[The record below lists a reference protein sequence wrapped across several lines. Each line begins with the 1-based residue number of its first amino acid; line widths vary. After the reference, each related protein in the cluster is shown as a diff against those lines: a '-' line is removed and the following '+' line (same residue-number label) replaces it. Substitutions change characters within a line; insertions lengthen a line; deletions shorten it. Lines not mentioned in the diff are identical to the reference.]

1 MSNVVLNPGVGGSTL
16 GTDQVGGVDYQIV
29 KPGFSDPGNVPVQV
43 STTNP
48 LPVTAAALP
57 LPAGAATAA
66 KQPALGTAGTPSADV
81 ISVQGEV
88 GMTALKVDG
97 SGVTQ
102 PVSGTVT
109 TVPPSNASTN
119 IAQVGGAA
127 LSEGQKAMAASIPVV
142 LASDQSAVPVSGTVT
157 TTPPANASTNLAQV
171 GGSAIS
177 EGQKAM
183 AASLPIVIAS
193 DQSAVPVSGT
203 VTTSPPA
210 NASTNVAQFGGS
222 AVVTGT
228 GNGGVGVPRVT
239 VSADSFPAALLDA
252 TFTTRINTQGQKA
265 MAASTPVVL
274 ASDQSSIPVT
284 TTPPANATENITQ
297 FGGTN
302 VSTGTGIGGAGIPRV
317 TVSSDSFP
325 ASQAVIGATGVQ
337 TSGNIAGTGQIVG
350 PVTLNGATRV
360 TILQSG
366 AYAGVSVIAE
376 VSMDAGFVVAT
387 SVRPVRINSIFLEAG
402 STYTL
407 GTNATQGNIVD
418 VGGWAYFR
426 LRCTAYTS
434 GTLAVVLVPSFPS
447 ISMVMDVVATGNAAN
462 GAVTT
467 GLPVWV
473 AGSDGANVRALL
485 TDVNGQQIV
494 NQGTPGASAWP
505 VSAAS
510 LPLPSGAAQESGNL
524 ASIQTALQRLIDLQ
538 TQMLAV
544 LQAMHAQDGNL
555 TGQPVDPSN
564 FLSEQYLQ

>member
-1 MSNVVLNPGVGGSTL
+1 MADNTELLPGGG
-16 GTDQVGGVDYQIV
+16 GDKIRDIDRAGAGVKTQIV
-29 KPGFSDPGNVPVQV
+29 QLDIGGPAGNAE
-43 STTNP
+43 S
-48 LPVTAAALP
+48 LVTGSMPISAAALP

-81 ISVQGEV
+81 ISIQGEP
-88 GMTALKVDG
+88 GMTPVKVDG
-97 SGVTQ
+97 SAVTQ

-109 TVPPSNASTN
+109 TTPPTNASTN

-127 LSEGQKAMAASIPVV
+127 LSEGQKAMAASVPVV
-142 LASDQSAVPVSGTVT
+142 IASDQSAVPISGTVT

-183 AASLPIVIAS
+183 AASLPVVIAS

-228 GNGGVGVPRVT
+228 GNGGAGIPRIT

-284 TTPPANATENITQ
+284 TTPPANATENVTQ

-302 VSTGTGIGGAGIPRV
+302 VSTGTGISGAGIPRV

-325 ASQAVIGATGVQ
+325 ATQAVSGVAATQ
-337 TSGNIAGTGQIVG
+337 TTGNIAGSGQIVG
-350 PVTLNGATRV
+350 PVTLNGATRI
-360 TILQSG
+360 TIMQSG
-366 AYAGVSVIAE
+366 TYAGVSVIAE
-376 VSMDAGFVVAT
+376 VSMDNALWT
-387 SVRPVRINSIFLEAG
+387 SVRPVRPNAMFLESG
-402 STYTL
+402 STYAL
-407 GTNATQGNIVD
+407 GTNATQGNVVD
-418 VGGWAYFR
+418 VAGWAFFR

-434 GTLAVVLVPSFPS
+434 GTLAVVLTPSFPAFS
-447 ISMVMDVVATGNAAN
+447 LVMDAIATGAAAN
-462 GAVTT
+462 GAAAAGSPVT
-467 GLPVWV
+467 V
-473 AGSDGANVRALL
+473 AGSDGANVRTLA
-485 TDVNGQQIV
+485 TDTNGQAIV
-494 NQGTPGASAWP
+494 NQGVPGASAWP

-510 LPLPSGAAQESGNL
+510 LPLPAGAALESGNL
-524 ASIQTALQRLIDLQ
+524 AVIQIALQRIIDIQ

-544 LQAMHAQDGNL
+544 LQAMHAQEGAL
-555 TGQPVDPSN
+555 TGQPIDPSN
-564 FLSEQYLQ
+564 FLNDQYLQ